1 MEENNEKHW
10 KKYRKP
16 KGRKLKI
23 CCYLY
28 VLCDIICF
36 VVGSLLL
43 SLAIF
48 SKCTQAAC
56 SACCGCLG
64 FLGLPLIALGFV
76 IKSWISSCWCND
88 SSCYGDPKSDS

>member
-48 SKCTQAAC
+48 SNCTTAAC
-56 SACCGCLG
+56 STCCGCLG

-76 IKSWISSCWCND
+76 IRSWTGRFCYNPYNCGDNKSE
-88 SSCYGDPKSDS
+88 